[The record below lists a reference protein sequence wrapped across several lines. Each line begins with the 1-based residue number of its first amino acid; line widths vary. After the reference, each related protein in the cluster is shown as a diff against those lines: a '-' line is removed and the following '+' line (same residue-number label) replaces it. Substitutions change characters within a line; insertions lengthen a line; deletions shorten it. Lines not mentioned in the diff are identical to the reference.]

1 MLELIKKIRNQT
13 GAGMVDIKKALE
25 EAKGNEEEAL
35 KILRKR
41 GIEKAAKKA
50 DREAGEGTIGVY
62 VHTDGKKVALVKLLC
77 ETDFVADNEE
87 FQQLAKDL
95 AMQVAAMDPVAVS
108 PEEVPEKLI
117 VEQKTTWKEEVE
129 KEGKPA
135 EIAEKILSGKEQKLR
150 NEMSLLGQ
158 AFVKDPELT
167 VEELIKEKIAK
178 VGENIKVG
186 EFIRMEL

>member
-35 KILRKR
+35 KILRKK

-117 VEQKTTWKEEVE
+117 IDQKTAWKEAAE

-158 AFVKDPELT
+158 AFVKDPEST
-167 VEELIKEKIAK
+167 VEEVIKEKIAK

-186 EFIRMEL
+186 EFTRMEL

>member
-1 MLELIKKIRNQT
+1 
-13 GAGMVDIKKALE
+13 MVDIKKALE

-35 KILRKR
+35 KILRKK

-117 VEQKTTWKEEVE
+117 IDQKTAWKEAAE

-158 AFVKDPELT
+158 AFVKDPEST
-167 VEELIKEKIAK
+167 VEEVIKEKIAK

-186 EFIRMEL
+186 EFTRMEL